1 MAGYGKSPLFAAGS
15 SGGGGSGETFAVA
28 KCASC
33 GASVAVV
40 RGDAPAMYCLGC
52 WNGGSGRPPA
62 LDGTCGGGGEG
73 GGGAGGRPSDAGGAG
88 IAGSSGGEGAA
99 RLRRFC
105 ALMRDLEAE
114 AGGPPERTAV
124 IARMSDTREWR
135 DAEEAARYLDAAS
148 GVVYEPAAGRLS
160 LIDNAEDGSGD
171 SGVIS
176 GGDW

>member
-15 SGGGGSGETFAVA
+15 SGGGGGETFAVA

-62 LDGTCGGGGEG
+62 MDGTGGEGAEG
-73 GGGAGGRPSDAGGAG
+73 GGGAGRRPPDGGGA
-88 IAGSSGGEGAA
+88 GAA

-114 AGGPPERTAV
+114 EGGPPERAAV
-124 IARMSDTREWR
+124 IARMSGTREWR

-160 LIDNAEDGSGD
+160 LIDHAEDGSGG
-171 SGVIS
+171 SGGIS